1 MVRQVIVGLAVVMF
15 GVVLGANVYNSV
27 VDATSWGAN
36 SPASFQ
42 TARQYYTAVNP
53 GTFYRV
59 VSPLTQVVALIAL
72 IVCWKVPAARPYA
85 GAAFALSV
93 LGDVLTF
100 GYFYP
105 RNAIIFADSS
115 ANDAVVTAWR
125 QWSAMN
131 HVRSALVLAALCAEM
146 VVLTR
151 NAQLLSRP

>member
-1 MVRQVIVGLAVVMF
+1 MVRQVMVGLAVVMF

-36 SPASFQ
+36 SPLSFQ
-42 TARQYYTAVNP
+42 TARQYYASVNP

-59 VSPLTQVVALIAL
+59 VSPATQVAALVALIL
-72 IVCWKVPAARPYA
+72 CWKIPAARTYA

-93 LGDVLTF
+93 AGDALTF

-115 ANDAVVTAWR
+115 AADAVVTAWR
-125 QWSAMN
+125 EWSTMN
-131 HVRSALVLAALCAEM
+131 HVRSALVLVALCAELVAM
-146 VVLTR
+146 TR
-151 NAQLLSRP
+151 TAQTLSRA